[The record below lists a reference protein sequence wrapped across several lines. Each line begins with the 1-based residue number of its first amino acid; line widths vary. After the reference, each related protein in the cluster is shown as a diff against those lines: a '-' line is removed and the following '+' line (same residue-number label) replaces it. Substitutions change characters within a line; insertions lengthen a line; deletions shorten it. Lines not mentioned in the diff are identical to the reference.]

1 MKLSLPPDKTMKKTL
16 LIPLALFSTAVV
28 RADTPRVLDDPEAF
42 LKSHPNL
49 SSQRQWTEFATPD
62 QIALFNGP
70 ETEWPVIPAGEY
82 DLTGFDQSRLYS
94 KVPPPGV
101 HPRILFSPED
111 VPVIRKQLVSTIQ
124 GRQLLAQTDLVL
136 SKTLYDSKSDE
147 GKVFAKLSSGRLE
160 GLEWL
165 IDEKTGFFWHYFKGY
180 TFQGKLTPHAGYLPR
195 LLEAAA
201 FRALL
206 DNDEV
211 RGKSVATAM
220 ANYWKLRE
228 PLIDKVN
235 ADKKSPPDH
244 WRSFHQLVSAS
255 NLGFGYDLAAKW
267 MSPEQK
273 EVMRRVIAK
282 ATSGKLAYGENG
294 PSRWRDTN
302 WTGWDL
308 THFLTALA
316 IEDEEGYDPE
326 IRKVAS
332 ETVRDYFTWGIDP
345 HGVIF
350 ETNGKNGAG
359 LLYALT
365 SGAALARRS
374 ENYLGNPHLRKLTSA
389 QVQDVVPQ
397 GGINV
402 NNGTWGCAPFWG
414 NLASFLKALY
424 PGDKAADWLLRQE
437 RPDQAE
443 KSTETDPQHLP
454 LDNFKMVETITAPD
468 IFTTLDW
475 EGFHDKD
482 GTLKP
487 SWDRSDLHLPEVFND
502 PDHGLFTA
510 RSGNQRDSLFLMF
523 EARPDLRH
531 IGHQHHDSGQ
541 FYLASGGVMWAVEAG
556 PKSSYSADHNTVRID
571 GKGHSDV
578 SAAPRV
584 RYLGAETNGPLVLA
598 SSDLKNAYDCGWT
611 TPMHFSWH
619 DPSFPSW
626 KVSVETDPDVVAHF
640 KGTQHSKMRIW
651 GDDYSRST
659 WGPTMRIEGNP
670 VRYAFRSAGI
680 VNGKHPYA
688 LVTDDISKDNQE
700 HLYEWL
706 MQLPSGTRMMTVPS
720 RSKDTPV
727 AVILSRSVAPD
738 EWDRMGTPELLA
750 KGAPGLMLCFL
761 GLEKGEATTNR
772 SNLVGDQNDPVRLEQ
787 LAGSLVAGGSPL
799 KTRLVASRKGVD
811 PHFRILMIPIKGGEA
826 LPAVTYDPN
835 SAIAVVDWPG
845 QKDLLRFTIGSDQRS
860 GISLERQKP

>member
-1 MKLSLPPDKTMKKTL
+1 MNKRLFIALGFLS
-16 LIPLALFSTAVV
+16 AGFVC
-28 RADTPRVLDDPEAF
+28 ADTPRILDDPEA
-42 LKSHPNL
+42 LIKSSTNL
-49 SSQRQWTEFATPD
+49 SSQPKWTQFATPE
-62 QIALFNGP
+62 QIALFEGP
-70 ETEWPVIPAGEY
+70 ETAWPVIPKSDY

-111 VPVIRKQLVSTIQ
+111 VPVIKKQLESTIN
-124 GRQLLAQTDLVL
+124 GRQLLAQTDLAL
-136 SKTLYDSKSDE
+136 SKTLYDDKSDE
-147 GKVFAKLSSGRLE
+147 GKIFAKLSSGDLA

-165 IDEKTGFFWHYFKGY
+165 VDEKTGFVWHYFKGY
-180 TFQGKLTPHAGYLPR
+180 KLQGKLTPHAGYLPR
-195 LLEAAA
+195 LLEAAS

-206 DNDEV
+206 DNDEL
-211 RGKSVATAM
+211 RGKMVAAAM

-235 ADKKSPPDH
+235 ENKDSPPDY

-267 MSPEQK
+267 MTPEQK
-273 EVMRRVIAK
+273 TIMRRVIAK

-294 PSRWRDTN
+294 PSPWRDTN

-365 SGAALARRS
+365 SGVALARRG
-374 ENYLGNPHLRKLTSA
+374 ENYLGNPHLRKLTAA

-397 GGINV
+397 GAINV

-424 PGDKAADWLLRQE
+424 PDDKAADWLLRQG
-437 RPDQAE
+437 RSDQDQ
-443 KSTETDPQHLP
+443 KQTTTDPQKLP
-454 LDNFKMVETITAPD
+454 LDNFKMVETITTPD

-475 EGFHDKD
+475 KGCRNED
-482 GTLKP
+482 GSLKP
-487 SWDRSDLHLPEVFND
+487 SWDRSDLHLPNVFND
-502 PDHGLFTA
+502 PDHGLFAA
-510 RSGNQRDSLFLMF
+510 RSGDQQDALYMMF

-531 IGHQHHDSGQ
+531 VGHQHHDSGQ
-541 FYLASGGVMWAVEAG
+541 FYLAAGGVMWAVEAG
-556 PKSSYSADHNTVRID
+556 PKSSYSSDHNTVRVD

-578 SAAPRV
+578 SAAPKV
-584 RYLGAETNGPLVLA
+584 GYLGVQTNGPLVMA
-598 SSDLKNAYDCGWT
+598 SSDLKNAYDFGWT

-619 DPSFPSW
+619 DPAFASW
-626 KVSVETDPDVVAHF
+626 KLSVETDPEVVAHF
-640 KGTQHSKMRIW
+640 KGTQNYKMRIW
-651 GDDYSRST
+651 GDDYTRSN

-670 VRYAFRSAGI
+670 VQYAFRSAGI
-680 VNGKHPYA
+680 INGKHPYA
-688 LVTDDISKDNQE
+688 LVVDDISKDGKE
-700 HLYEWL
+700 HSYDWL
-706 MQLPSGTRMMTVPS
+706 MQLPAGTRML
-720 RSKDTPV
+720 PV
-727 AVILSRSVAPD
+727 TNRAADAPVSVILARSAGPA
-738 EWDRMGTPELLA
+738 EWDRMEPPETLP

-761 GLEKGEATTNR
+761 GLEKSEASTNR
-772 SNLVGDQNDPVRLEQ
+772 SNLVGDENDPVRLEE
-787 LAGSLVAGGSPL
+787 LAGTTVAGGSPL
-799 KTRLVASRKGVD
+799 KTRLLATQKGID
-811 PHFRILMIPIKGGEA
+811 PRFRILLIPVKGGES
-826 LPAVTYDPN
+826 LPVVTYDAK
-835 SAIAVVDWPG
+835 SATATVAWPG
-845 QKDLLRFTIGSDQRS
+845 QKDSLHFSVESDQRYVV
-860 GISLERQKP
+860 GVERRKS